1 MKFKYYL
8 RGLGIGILFAT
19 IILAISYHKNNQ
31 SAMSDSDIISAAK
44 KLGMDFVDSTEGVE
58 STQGI
63 ETTQGQETQG
73 QETQSQETQ
82 SQETQSQETE
92 SQETESQETQV
103 QETESQETESGSST
117 EEIKTAKITVT
128 NDISWRMVFNSLEDA
143 GIIKDGNELY
153 EYYNDKYS
161 DVYLQNGT
169 FEIPS
174 GASYDEIIKILSTKP

>member
-73 QETQSQETQ
+73 QETQSQET
-82 SQETQSQETE
+82 
-92 SQETESQETQV
+92 ESQETQV
-103 QETESQETESGSST
+103 QETESQETESGSPT

-128 NDISWRMVFNSLEDA
+128 NDTSWRMVFNSLADA

>member
-73 QETQSQETQ
+73 QETQSQET
-82 SQETQSQETE
+82 ESQETE
-92 SQETESQETQV
+92 NRETESQETQV
-103 QETESQETESGSST
+103 QETQSQETESGSPT

-128 NDISWRMVFNSLEDA
+128 DDTSWRMVFNSLADA